1 MPAVSTLYHD
11 RHRAALSYTVR
22 AVSYWNCATSIA
34 RPLSVISTL
43 QTPSSNHSSAQLVCI
58 LCIILS
64 MRNANR
70 SRPPS
75 HWCTIVEAALKLA
88 KLQNVPI
95 PVLCNLPNPVGHDLS
110 RPRKCQFPL
119 PIRTFPRG
127 NVNHRVFVR
136 CSSCKDKSN
145 NSMPGRACCPVA
157 CYGLLQ
163 PVDTLLSIVYNQ
175 LRSEDPSVTP
185 LL

>member
-11 RHRAALSYTVR
+11 AHRAALSYTVR

-34 RPLSVISTL
+34 RPLCVISTL
-43 QTPSSNHSSAQLVCI
+43 HTPSPVQSSAQLACI
-58 LCIILS
+58 LCITLS
-64 MRNANR
+64 IRNANR

-95 PVLCNLPNPVGHDLS
+95 PVLCNLPNPVRHDLS
-110 RPRKCQFPL
+110 RPHKCQFPL

-127 NVNHRVFVR
+127 NVYRRDFVR
-136 CSSCKDKSN
+136 CSSCKDKSIN
-145 NSMPGRACCPVA
+145 QCRFVPVA
-157 CYGLLQ
+157 HYGLL
-163 PVDTLLSIVYNQ
+163 
-175 LRSEDPSVTP
+175 
-185 LL
+185 